1 MMKKYLLLF
10 GIALSILSCS
20 LSKANKTSRKTI
32 NGTWTLND
40 VSYENAGHY
49 KSTLFNDAQGICFE
63 GSEWFF
69 RENNSTG
76 HYSLLNASQC
86 DSNFRYIRWS
96 VVEGTPNQ
104 LQFKFTDEKKKDL
117 TGSGYRL
124 IISSL
129 SDQEMTLKN
138 NVISEEGNQ
147 VTLVYKFT
155 KKSI

>member
-1 MMKKYLLLF
+1 MV
-10 GIALSILSCS
+10 SIVFISCS
-20 LSKANKTSRKTI
+20 LSKVNKTSRKTI
-32 NGTWTLND
+32 NGTWVLND
-40 VSYENAGHY
+40 VSYENSGHY
-49 KSTLFNDAQGICFE
+49 KSILFNDAQGICFE

-76 HYSLLNASQC
+76 HYSLISASQC
-86 DSNFRYIRWS
+86 DSGLRYIRWS
-96 VVEGTPNQ
+96 VVDGTPSQ

-129 SDQEMTLKN
+129 SDQEMVLKN
-138 NVISEEGNQ
+138 NVMSDKGNQ